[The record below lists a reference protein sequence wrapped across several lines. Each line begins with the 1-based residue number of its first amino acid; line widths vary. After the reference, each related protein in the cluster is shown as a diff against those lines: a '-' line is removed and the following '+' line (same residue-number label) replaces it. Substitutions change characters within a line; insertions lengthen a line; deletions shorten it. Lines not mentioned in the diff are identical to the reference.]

1 LYHGSAVSRIA
12 GPPQQVWIDG
22 EQVDLSNRNR
32 DLYERCQQRLE
43 GH

>member
-1 LYHGSAVSRIA
+1 
-12 GPPQQVWIDG
+12 VWIDG

-32 DLYERCQQRLE
+32 DLYERYQQRLE